1 MPFAARPILP
11 LDPRSGITI
20 KREVHEIVVNAP
32 ARALVDSLCRV
43 LLAPEPRFGL
53 IRVLFPAGLTGA
65 DLRPGVR
72 FQGRYELGLAA
83 RELTR
88 APLLARLCA
97 SPPVQTALRHAED
110 LFMSNY
116 AEITELELDAPIAR
130 LKYVYLQGTPI
141 AGSTTYLIEPLAPAL
156 CRFTQVFE
164 YQEINRLA
172 HATFGTFGLR
182 QHNRVYYLQVHHAAR
197 RLGAEIVSTT
207 LPAAYCELPAAC

>member
-11 LDPRSGITI
+11 LDPNSGIAI

-43 LLAPEPRFGL
+43 LLAPERRFGL
-53 IRVLFPAGLTGA
+53 VRVIFPAGLTGA
-65 DLRPGVR
+65 GLRPGVR
-72 FQGRYELGLAA
+72 FQGRYELELAA
-83 RELTR
+83 RELFC
-88 APLLARLCA
+88 APTLAHLCA
-97 SPPVQTALRHAED
+97 LGPVRTALHWAEG

-116 AEITELELDAPIAR
+116 AEITELELDAPVAR

-141 AGSTTYLIEPLAPAL
+141 AGSTTYQVEPLAANL

-207 LPAAYCELPAAC
+207 LPAAYCSLH